1 MSSYQP
7 NIPTGQV
14 DLDQD
19 YLSIQGNFQ
28 QLNTT
33 YGTDH
38 VAYSVNLNNGYH
50 KALHL
55 VPQSAPAAVTGIG
68 ELYTQTTN
76 DGISTG
82 QQVFYQFINGT
93 PTTLNIPLTR
103 NFLPTV
109 GSNGSFPSNGYTF
122 LPGGFILQW
131 GSIPATSSSSIPIV
145 FSTSGNI
152 NFTTGIYSIQVT
164 RIHSASSPGSNSMWV
179 SSSGLTNNG
188 FTIINDDGHSWAYNW
203 IAIGN

>member
-7 NIPTGQV
+7 NIPSGIV

-19 YLSIQGNFQ
+19 YLNIKGNFQ

-33 YGTDH
+33 YGIDH
-38 VAYSVNLNNGYH
+38 VAYSVSLNNGYH

-55 VPQSAPAAVTGIG
+55 IPQAAPAAISGIG

-76 DGISTG
+76 DGVNTG
-82 QQVFYQFINGT
+82 QQVFYQFIDGSAVT
-93 PTTLNIPLTR
+93 INIPLTR
-103 NFLPTV
+103 NFLPAV
-109 GSNGSFPSNGYTF
+109 GTNVSFPSNGYTF
-122 LPGGFILQW
+122 LPGGFIFQW
-131 GSIPATSSSSIPIV
+131 GSVSATSATSVPVV

-152 NFTTGIYSIQVT
+152 NFPASIFNVQVS

-179 SSSGLTNNG
+179 QSTGLTTSG
-188 FTIINDDGHSWAYNW
+188 FTIHNDDGHSWIYNW
-203 IAIGN
+203 TAIGI